1 MWENS
6 VVASARSQSAHPRN
20 QTCGQARIAQY
31 AENTM
36 ERKDENTEPETHE
49 DDETLETDA
58 DGEVIDTDEQDPE
71 DNSDDDDADDEED
84 EGEEGDLG
92 QRAQKRIKKLVGRAK
107 DAERR
112 VKELEA
118 ELEDAKKLGGDD
130 AETFIAAAKSAGVLP
145 SLMSKDLAQAIERR
159 EENHGL
165 IAYYENWLD
174 DEDNEELEVGGRT
187 LTRKQVRARIRDL
200 REDSEKLD
208 RRWGAQEK
216 SLQEK
221 VRDIFELGRQAM
233 KAGWKPGK
241 KKPGDGAAP
250 SAPKKKPPLDH
261 PTSERTPAR
270 RKGGKVDWGSA
281 SGKSS
286 LAALIQQSEKS

>member
-1 MWENS
+1 M
-6 VVASARSQSAHPRN
+6 
-20 QTCGQARIAQY
+20 
-31 AENTM
+31 
-36 ERKDENTEPETHE
+36 KDEETEDTELDTPEP
-49 DDETLETDA
+49 DETTETDA
-58 DGEVIDTDEQDPE
+58 DDEVVDSDQQEAE
-71 DNSDDDDADDEED
+71 DNSDDDDDEDGEEED
-84 EGEEGDLG
+84 GEDGTSG
-92 QRAQKRIKKLVGRAK
+92 KRAQKRINKLLSRAK
-107 DAERR
+107 GAERR
-112 VKELEA
+112 VKELEG

-187 LTRKQVRARIRDL
+187 LTRKQVRARIREL
-200 REDSEKLD
+200 RDDSERLD

-216 SLQEK
+216 SLQQK
-221 VRDIFELGRQAM
+221 VREIFELGRQAM
-233 KAGWKPGK
+233 KAGWKPGAK
-241 KKPGDGAAP
+241 KEPQKVGSRVPRDR
-250 SAPKKKPPLDH
+250 KPPLDH

-281 SGKSS
+281 SGKDS
-286 LAALIQQSEKS
+286 LAALIQQSEKD

>member
-1 MWENS
+1 
-6 VVASARSQSAHPRN
+6 
-20 QTCGQARIAQY
+20 
-31 AENTM
+31 M
-36 ERKDENTEPETHE
+36 EDEETRTTTEPETHE
-49 DDETLETDA
+49 DDETPETDA
-58 DGEVIDTDEQDPE
+58 DGEVVDTDEQDPE

-84 EGEEGDLG
+84 EGEDGSLG
-92 QRAQKRIKKLVGRAK
+92 QKAQTRIKKLIGRAK

-112 VKELEA
+112 VKELEGQ
-118 ELEDAKKLGGDD
+118 LEDAKKLGGDD

-174 DEDNEELEVGGRT
+174 DEDNEELEVGDRT

-200 REDSEKLD
+200 RDDSEKLD

-216 SLQEK
+216 SLQQK
-221 VRDIFELGRQAM
+221 VREIFELGRQAM
-233 KAGWKPGK
+233 KAGWKPGAK
-241 KKPGDGAAP
+241 KEPQKGGSRVPRDR
-250 SAPKKKPPLDH
+250 KPPLDH
-261 PTSERTPAR
+261 PTSERKPER

-281 SGKSS
+281 SGKDS
-286 LAALIQQSEKS
+286 LAALIQQSEKD

>member
-1 MWENS
+1 
-6 VVASARSQSAHPRN
+6 
-20 QTCGQARIAQY
+20 
-31 AENTM
+31 M
-36 ERKDENTEPETHE
+36 EDEETIENTEPETHE
-49 DDETLETDA
+49 DDETPETGA
-58 DGEVIDTDEQDPE
+58 DDEVVDSDEQDPE
-71 DNSDDDDADDEED
+71 DNSEGDDDADDEED
-84 EGEEGDLG
+84 DGEDGDLG
-92 QRAQKRIKKLVGRAK
+92 QKAQTRIKKLVGRAK

-174 DEDNEELEVGGRT
+174 DEDNEELEVGDRT
-187 LTRKQVRARIRDL
+187 LTRKQVRARIREL
-200 REDSEKLD
+200 RDDSERLD

-216 SLQEK
+216 SLQQK

-233 KAGWKPGK
+233 KAGWKPGAK
-241 KKPGDGAAP
+241 KEPQKVGSRVPRDR
-250 SAPKKKPPLDH
+250 KPPLDH
-261 PTSERTPAR
+261 PTSERKPER

-281 SGKSS
+281 SGKNS
-286 LAALIQQSEKS
+286 LAALIQQSEKD

>member
-1 MWENS
+1 
-6 VVASARSQSAHPRN
+6 
-20 QTCGQARIAQY
+20 
-31 AENTM
+31 M
-36 ERKDENTEPETHE
+36 EDEETRTTTEPETHE
-49 DDETLETDA
+49 DDETPKTDA
-58 DGEVIDTDEQDPE
+58 DGEVVDTDEQDPE
-71 DNSDDDDADDEED
+71 DILDGDDEHEGDDED
-84 EGEEGDLG
+84 EGDGSLG
-92 QRAQKRIKKLVGRAK
+92 QKAQARIKKLVGRAK

-174 DEDNEELEVGGRT
+174 DEDNEELEAGDRT
-187 LTRKQVRARIRDL
+187 LTRKQVRARL
-200 REDSEKLD
+200 RELRDDSEKLD

-216 SLQEK
+216 SLQQK
-221 VRDIFELGRQAM
+221 VREIFELGRQAM
-233 KAGWKPGK
+233 KAGWKPGAK
-241 KKPGDGAAP
+241 KEPQKVGSRVPRDR
-250 SAPKKKPPLDH
+250 KPPLDH

-281 SGKSS
+281 SGKDS
-286 LAALIQQSEKS
+286 LAALIQQSEKD

>member
-1 MWENS
+1 
-6 VVASARSQSAHPRN
+6 
-20 QTCGQARIAQY
+20 
-31 AENTM
+31 M
-36 ERKDENTEPETHE
+36 EDEETKTEPETHE
-49 DDETLETDA
+49 DDETPETDA
-58 DGEVIDTDEQDPE
+58 DGEVVDTDEQDPE
-71 DNSDDDDADDEED
+71 DNSDDDDNADDEED

-159 EENHGL
+159 EENRGL

-200 REDSEKLD
+200 REDSDRLD

-221 VRDIFELGRQAM
+221 VREIFELGRQAM
-233 KAGWKPGK
+233 KAGWKPGEK
-241 KKPGDGAAP
+241 KKPQKVGSRVPRDR
-250 SAPKKKPPLDH
+250 KPPLDH

-286 LAALIQQSEKS
+286 LAALIQQSEKD

>member
-1 MWENS
+1 
-6 VVASARSQSAHPRN
+6 
-20 QTCGQARIAQY
+20 
-31 AENTM
+31 M
-36 ERKDENTEPETHE
+36 EDDENKETTEPETHE
-49 DDETLETDA
+49 DDETPETDA
-58 DGEVIDTDEQDPE
+58 DEEVVDNDEQVDE
-71 DNSDDDDADDEED
+71 DNSEDGDEEDDDED
-84 EGEEGDLG
+84 EGEDGDLG

-112 VKELEA
+112 VRELEA

-159 EENHGL
+159 DENHGL
-165 IAYYENWLD
+165 IAFYENWLD
-174 DEDNEELEVGGRT
+174 DEDNEELEVGDRT

-241 KKPGDGAAP
+241 KKPGEGAAP

-281 SGKSS
+281 SGKNS
-286 LAALIQQSEKS
+286 LAALIQQSEKD